1 MELVYW
7 WKYYLRFSKET
18 LVHFPNCWYAIAL
31 SRTTRIQNILEI
43 IPKVRLTKAI
53 LIPKKKH
60 HLENTHTHTNS
71 NTKENNGMEKR
82 MWRKWISLLM
92 CSFLLAFIQFEIKK
106 WSANEKAHL
115 LSWHHNK
122 SSHSIF
128 QVDGNVCIK
137 YIYVLCSV
145 WSFLGLS
152 NLRNVNVCLCQMQS
166 DIKLATL
173 PNKKMY
179 THSHSHLA
187 MCLIYVVVCVMD
199 TFIICIC
206 DSINYYSF
214 AIFTI
219 QWNAVDVRGTVYI
232 FQSFEL
238 SLWARFPQYIEKHR
252 KYIIRTKSEKGKKAS
267 RNKSSCQQ

>member
-1 MELVYW
+1 
-7 WKYYLRFSKET
+7 
-18 LVHFPNCWYAIAL
+18 
-31 SRTTRIQNILEI
+31 
-43 IPKVRLTKAI
+43 
-53 LIPKKKH
+53 
-60 HLENTHTHTNS
+60 
-71 NTKENNGMEKR
+71 MEKR

-173 PNKKMY
+173 PNKKCIHIHIHIWQCAWYMLLY
-179 THSHSHLA
+179 VWWIRLSYAYVTASTITRLPFLRSNEMLSMFVVPCTFFRHLN
-187 MCLIYVVVCVMD
+187 CRCEHVFHNILK
-199 TFIICIC
+199 
-206 DSINYYSF
+206 SIEN
-214 AIFTI
+214 I
-219 QWNAVDVRGTVYI
+219 
-232 FQSFEL
+232 
-238 SLWARFPQYIEKHR
+238 
-252 KYIIRTKSEKGKKAS
+252 
-267 RNKSSCQQ
+267 